1 MKLNLDLKSIIIL
14 VLLGVSIVF
23 FGMWFFRGSDKD
35 KVRDMENQIKLIQ
48 NQRDSLKNVNNIL
61 AIDFLKIQKEIND
74 RDSLIKMIEI
84 KLSDAE
90 KRLNSAN
97 SKLSDTEKRLK
108 RSKKMVEELEKTPIK
123 RDGDDLINSLKEK
136 LK

>member
-108 RSKKMVEELEKTPIK
+108 RSKKMVEELEKNPIK